1 MCWLS
6 IRRLA
11 CPSCAASKAGNPT
24 PHASTAFAANGFCEH
39 AGALGPS
46 ASGSTQ
52 RERGQGT
59 IGKALLTGAPA
70 FSDSAASEPGSI
82 GAAGLGELVAVPIV
96 CDGPLVAVV
105 AWHFQWIAT
114 RR

>member
-1 MCWLS
+1 MLAFHS
-6 IRRLA
+6 ALGMPIVRRFEGREPDA
-11 CPSCAASKAGNPT
+11 TREHRVRS
-24 PHASTAFAANGFCEH
+24 NGFCEH
-39 AGALGPS
+39 AGALGPN

-52 RERGQGT
+52 RERSQGT